1 MKNKLMCLMVA
12 VVVVMPNIAFGQSA
26 KEAISALKI
35 LEART
40 EAGISYKDYGPA
52 LGGAKFEVNMYL
64 DTKEAKSKVKL
75 TESIKKT
82 LRHYENAAKV
92 WRGALN
98 NNGIIYTNTKLA
110 EWIIQVYP
118 DTKKP
123 YNEGGATQM
132 SNDGK
137 GEFLMYPKLIRMIW
151 NEASS
156 ELKSATALLSGSKQ
170 STSKR
175 KSQSSLIQTKTQD

>member
-1 MKNKLMCLMVA
+1 MYTGGGMKDKVMCLMVA
-12 VVVVMPNIAFGQSA
+12 VCVIVPNIAFGQSA
-26 KEAISALKI
+26 EEAIRALKI
-35 LEART
+35 LEAKT
-40 EAGISYKDYGPA
+40 EAGISYSDYWPA

-98 NNGIIYTNTKLA
+98 NNDIIYTNTKLA

-118 DTKKP
+118 DMKKP
-123 YNEGGATQM
+123 YNEGGVTQM

-137 GEFLMYPKLIRMIW
+137 GEFLAYPKLIRMIW
-151 NEASS
+151 KEASS
-156 ELKSATALLSGSKQ
+156 ELKSAAALLSDNKQTTSKQ
-170 STSKR
+170 K
-175 KSQSSLIQTKTQD
+175 

>member
-1 MKNKLMCLMVA
+1 MV
-12 VVVVMPNIAFGQSA
+12 VIIVIIPHIAFGQSA
-26 KEAISALKI
+26 EEAINALKK

-40 EAGISYKDYGPA
+40 EVGISYNDYWPA

-64 DTKEAKSKVKL
+64 DTEEAKPKVKL

-82 LRHYENAAKV
+82 LTHYENAAEV
-92 WRGALN
+92 WRGALGN
-98 NNGIIYTNTKLA
+98 NNIIYTNTKLA

-132 SNDGK
+132 NNDGK
-137 GEFLMYPKLIRMIW
+137 GAYLVYPKLIRMIW
-151 NEASS
+151 AEASA
-156 ELKSATALLSGSKQ
+156 ELRTASALLSEVDNRHQSENSK
-170 STSKR
+170 
-175 KSQSSLIQTKTQD
+175 